1 MVHPIDPG
9 SHWLEAGITGLA
21 RQREWDAVATSEA
34 PGTSGDEAEFVAL
47 TDGRLLVDSGP
58 DGFDPA
64 PLAAAL
70 EGAIDR
76 PYRALAVRRPELWTV
91 GASAIETARLDPDP
105 RGDDLE
111 LAWDGATLALVAD
124 GMPAD
129 PSTAAALERLA
140 ASRESG
146 AYAAHAGRL
155 DGDLFE
161 ISVLAL

>member
-1 MVHPIDPG
+1 MHPIDPG

-21 RQREWDAVATSEA
+21 RQREWDAVATSDA
-34 PGTSGDEAEFVAL
+34 AGTPGDEAEFVAL
-47 TDGRLLVDSGP
+47 TDGRLLVDAGP
-58 DGFDPA
+58 DGFDPG

-76 PYRALAVRRPELWTV
+76 PYRALAMRRAELWTI
-91 GASAIETARLDPDP
+91 GASVIETARLDPDP

-111 LAWDGATLALVAD
+111 LTWDGVTLALVAD

-129 PSTAAALERLA
+129 PSNAAALERLA
-140 ASRESG
+140 ALQESG

-155 DGDLFE
+155 DGDLWE
-161 ISVLAL
+161 ILVLAL

>member
-1 MVHPIDPG
+1 MHPIDPG
-9 SHWLEAGITGLA
+9 NHWLEAGITGLA

-34 PGTSGDEAEFVAL
+34 PGTPGDEAEFVAL
-47 TDGRLLVDSGP
+47 ADGRLLVDAGP

-64 PLAAAL
+64 PLAAVL

-111 LAWDGATLALVAD
+111 LAWDGAALSLIAD

-140 ASRESG
+140 TSRESG

-155 DGDLFE
+155 EGDLFE